1 MLHAKSFGI
10 GIGIMVGIIISI
22 FVIKA
27 INKDGKFKTKYDEM
41 QQIARGKA
49 YKYGFWSILAY
60 EALMCVLTS
69 DDFFVLPFNN
79 FTLHFTAVM
88 VGVLVQVTYCIWN
101 NAYIGLNTTPGRF
114 AAFCIGIA
122 IFNFV
127 IAFAA
132 IANGNM
138 FAEGKLQEPF
148 MNLIV
153 GVLFIIIGVELFIKR
168 VVDGTAKEE

>member
-10 GIGIMVGIIISI
+10 GIGIIVGLIICI

-27 INKDGKFKTKYDEM
+27 LNKDGKFKTEYDEM
-41 QQIARGKA
+41 QQLSRGKG

-69 DDFFVLPFNN
+69 DEAFVLPFSN
-79 FTLHFTAVM
+79 FDLHFIAVM
-88 VGVLVQVTYCIWN
+88 VGVLVQVTYCIWA
-101 NAYIGLNTTPGRF
+101 NAYIGLNTNPGRF
-114 AAFCIGIA
+114 AAFCVGIS

-138 FAEGKLQEPF
+138 VTDGKLQDPF

-153 GVLFIIIGVELFIKR
+153 GILFIIIGVELFIKHI
-168 VVDGTAKEE
+168 VDGTAKEE